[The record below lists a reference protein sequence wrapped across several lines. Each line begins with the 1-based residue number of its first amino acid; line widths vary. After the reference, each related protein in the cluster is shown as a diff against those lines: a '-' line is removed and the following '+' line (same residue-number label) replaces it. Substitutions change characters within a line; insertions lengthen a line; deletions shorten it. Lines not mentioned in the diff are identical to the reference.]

1 MNKLLP
7 ILLVVVLSGCSI
19 HTQYAAIAE
28 TKYNNLNGE
37 NNLEE
42 LLDIR
47 NQCSKELG
55 GNYACGSFYN
65 CLRTKGWD
73 SNIQLP
79 TSYFDDDGVLRSG
92 LNPKWIGI
100 LIPNKYSTKCDRRNV
115 L

>member
-7 ILLVVVLSGCSI
+7 ILLVVLLSGCAV
-19 HTQYAAIAE
+19 HTKHFAIAE

-42 LLDIR
+42 LLDVR

-55 GNYACGSFYN
+55 GDYACGSFYN

-73 SNIQLP
+73 SNTQLP
-79 TSYFDDDGVLRSG
+79 FGYFGDDGIARDG

-100 LIPNKYSTKCDRRNV
+100 LIPSKYSTVCDRFRH
-115 L
+115 